1 MDMMLQFPPSPNT
14 GEIFPTERPT
24 WRWDGEKW
32 ASIISGG
39 EDFDDAPA
47 GALYGRKD
55 HSWQQMLP
63 ITGGQLHGNLI
74 VNGDINL
81 GTPIIRFG
89 ADPANRFLYWTG
101 TDYVLGGSGNV
112 YTTGNFNPATKLTTD
127 GNVYQLR
134 YDNAGRMIWHQAYVG
149 DRTLANY
156 GDVSALYDWVN
167 ANFVTAGAVNNFMN
181 SINLAY
187 AADFNGGLVYL
198 SGNLYDAYSG
208 AIITM
213 IGAGA
218 GGSGQYQGGGPTSLG
233 ISARARWLQYHIPN
247 AGWITAGVA

>member
-1 MDMMLQFPPSPNT
+1 M
-14 GEIFPTERPT
+14 
-24 WRWDGEKW
+24 
-32 ASIISGG
+32 GG
-39 EDFDDAPA
+39 FDDAPA
-47 GALYGRKD
+47 DNKLYGRAD
-55 HSWQQMLP
+55 GEWSEMLP
-63 ITGGQLHGNLI
+63 ITGGQLQGNLT
-74 VNGDINL
+74 VNGDIHVGSAL
-81 GTPIIRFG
+81 IRFRD
-89 ADPANRFLYWTG
+89 DPGHHLYWTG
-101 TDYVLGGSGNV
+101 ATYALGGSGEV
-112 YTTGNFNPATKLTTD
+112 YTSGNFDPASKLTTD

-218 GGSGQYQGGGPTSLG
+218 GGSGQYQGGGPSASG
-233 ISARARWLQYHIPN
+233 IAARARWLQYKIPN